1 MRKTITL
8 FAVVLLQFLTL
19 SHAIMFINL
28 LSDRQIIQDQVLE
41 ILPMVSET
49 SAISEEL
56 NKYQTF
62 DVVLMT
68 VSGQGTTSG
77 NGTK

>member
-1 MRKTITL
+1 ME
-8 FAVVLLQFLTL
+8 LLPFPTL
-19 SHAIMFINL
+19 SHANMFINVR
-28 LSDRQIIQDQVLE
+28 SDRQIIQDQVLE
-41 ILPMVSET
+41 MLPMVSET

-68 VSGQGTTSG
+68 VAGQGTTPG